1 MRRSFIIAWALL
13 LAGFACLGQASAFW
27 QSRDSNYNI
36 AVVGSPGFTAFMTW
50 TDYGSHTNTINN
62 QVVWTDY
69 GAHLE

>member
-36 AVVGSPGFTAFMTW
+36 SANVGGGGGNCIEYQPGGCILY
-50 TDYGSHTNTINN
+50 DSNP
-62 QVVWTDY
+62 
-69 GAHLE
+69 AHSILVQ